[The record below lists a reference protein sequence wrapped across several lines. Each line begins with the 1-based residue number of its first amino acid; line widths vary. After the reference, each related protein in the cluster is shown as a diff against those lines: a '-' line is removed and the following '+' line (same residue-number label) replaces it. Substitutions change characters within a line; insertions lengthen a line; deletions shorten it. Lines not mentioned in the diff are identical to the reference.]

1 MIIFKSFLQYLWI
14 CRKGFFV
21 IYTYRICINDLGFLL
36 LKGGE
41 IMPSAQVLESK
52 QKIVADLTEKLQK
65 ASACVIVKYEGI
77 KVSEDTELRAALR
90 KAGVEYTVMKN
101 TLTGRACEMVGY
113 GDMKQYLTG
122 MTAIAISENDPVIAA
137 KILKEYADKI
147 ESFNILAGYVDGA
160 VVDAATVN
168 ALAEIPNKETL
179 IAKFLG
185 SIQSPLYKFAYAIKA
200 ICDKDGETTEEA
212 PAEA

>member
-21 IYTYRICINDLGFLL
+21 IYTDVWITLAAYY

-77 KVSEDTELRAALR
+77 TVEDDTALRAELR
-90 KAGVEYTVMKN
+90 KAGVEYAVVKN
-101 TLTGRACEMVGY
+101 TLTKRACENAGY
-113 GDMKQYLTG
+113 GELANVLEG
-122 MTAIAISENDPVIAA
+122 MTAVATSAEDPVAAA
-137 KILKEYADKI
+137 KITKKFADKVETFEI
-147 ESFNILAGYVDGA
+147 KAGFVDGKILDVAGVNDLAELPSKEILIGKMLGSLQSSLYGLAHVLQAYVDK
-160 VVDAATVN
+160 TN
-168 ALAEIPNKETL
+168 
-179 IAKFLG
+179 
-185 SIQSPLYKFAYAIKA
+185 
-200 ICDKDGETTEEA
+200 EEA
-212 PAEA
+212 TA